1 MFSYKDPVYAVDLG
15 SRIDDGSGVD
25 IFHSEGGDNEFQWYV
40 QGVLLSVDTMDYY
53 GEFLHQSGSPF

>member
-25 IFHSEGGDNEFQWYV
+25 IFHSEGGDNEFQ
-40 QGVLLSVDTMDYY
+40 
-53 GEFLHQSGSPF
+53 

>member
-1 MFSYKDPVYAVDLG
+1 MFLYKDPVYAVDLG

-53 GEFLHQSGSPF
+53 GEFLHRSGSPY